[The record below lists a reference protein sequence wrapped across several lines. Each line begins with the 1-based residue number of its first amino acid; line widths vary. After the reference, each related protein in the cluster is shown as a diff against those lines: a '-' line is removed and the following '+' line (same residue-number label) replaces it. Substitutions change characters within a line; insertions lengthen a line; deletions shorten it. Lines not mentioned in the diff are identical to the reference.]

1 MTMLA
6 WLAALPLLAFGLYLA
21 FMSVADYRPAAE
33 IELTTEGD
41 PAARLARG
49 APFTVLTFNIGYGG
63 MDAGADFFMD
73 GGRGSRGAS
82 RERTRA
88 AVGRIAAFLAAEQ
101 PDLALLQEVDRRAT
115 RSYGI
120 DEPREIAARLPAHG
134 RVFALNYKVPWVPV
148 PVLKPM
154 GAVTS
159 GLLTLSRFRVSS
171 ARRLQLPGQEA
182 WPRRLA
188 ELDRCLSECRL
199 MLAGGGELVLFNLH
213 LSVFDRGGRIR
224 RQQLAY
230 LRERLLAERRK
241 GSFVI
246 AGGDWNHGLPGSD
259 PGRFRWTREKPAWYM
274 DLPAGFP
281 PDGFRWAIDG
291 SRPTIR
297 ASSTPYRPGE
307 SFVAVI
313 DGFLVSDGID
323 VRGVAVRDLGFA
335 DSDHNPV
342 IAEFVISE
350 RCP

>member
-1 MTMLA
+1 MLALA
-6 WLAALPLLAFGLYLA
+6 WLAALPLLAFALYLA
-21 FMSVADYRPAAE
+21 FMSATDYRPASE
-33 IELTTEGD
+33 TGLETEAN

-49 APFTVLTFNIGYGG
+49 TPFTVLTFNIGYGG

-82 RERTRA
+82 REQTRA
-88 AVGRIAAFLAAEQ
+88 AIGRIAALLAAEQ
-101 PDLALLQEVDRRAT
+101 PDLALLQEVDRKAT

-120 DEPREIAARLPAHG
+120 DELREIAARLPAHG
-134 RVFALNYKVPWVPV
+134 RVFALNYKVPWVPL
-148 PVLKPM
+148 PLNKPM

-171 ARRLQLPGQEA
+171 ARRLQLPGREA

-199 MLAGGGELVLFNLH
+199 PLADGGELVLFNLH

-224 RQQLAY
+224 RLQLDH
-230 LRERLLAERRK
+230 LRQRLLAERRK
-241 GSFVI
+241 GSRVI

-259 PGRFRWTREKPAWYM
+259 PRRFRWTMKKPAWYM
-274 DLPAGFP
+274 DLPAGFIP
-281 PDGFRWAIDG
+281 QGFHWAIDN

-297 ASSTPYRPGE
+297 ASSTPYRPGG

-313 DGFLVSDGID
+313 DGFLVSDD
-323 VRGVAVRDLGFA
+323 VVVRSVAVRDLGFA

-342 IAEFVISE
+342 IAEFVISD
-350 RCP
+350 

>member
-6 WLAALPLLAFGLYLA
+6 WLAALPFLVFGLYLV
-21 FMSVADYRPAAE
+21 FMSLADYRPGPE
-33 IELTTEGD
+33 IGLETEIN
-41 PAARLARG
+41 PAVRLKRG
-49 APFTVLTFNIGYGG
+49 TPFTVMTLNIGYGG

-82 RERTRA
+82 RERTGA
-88 AVGRIAAFLAAEQ
+88 AVGRIAAFLAAEH

-120 DEPREIAARLPAHG
+120 DELHGIAGRLPAHG

-148 PVLKPM
+148 PLNKPM

-159 GLLTLSRFRVSS
+159 GLLTFSRFHVDV
-171 ARRLQLPGQEA
+171 ARRLRLPGKEP
-182 WPRRLA
+182 WPRQLA
-188 ELDRCLSECRL
+188 ELDRCLCECRL
-199 MLAGGGELVLFNLH
+199 PLAGGGELVLFNLH
-213 LSVFDRGGRIR
+213 LSAFDRGGRIR
-224 RQQLAY
+224 RLQLEF

-241 GSFVI
+241 GSGVI

-259 PGRFRWTREKPAWYM
+259 PGRFRWTGPRPAWYVEM
-274 DLPAGFP
+274 PDGFP
-281 PDGFRWAIDG
+281 PAGFRWAVDAG
-291 SRPTIR
+291 RPTVR

-313 DGFLVSDGID
+313 DGFLVSDNVE
-323 VRGVAVRDLGFA
+323 VRRVAVRDLGFA

-342 IAEFVISE
+342 VAEFVIN
-350 RCP
+350 